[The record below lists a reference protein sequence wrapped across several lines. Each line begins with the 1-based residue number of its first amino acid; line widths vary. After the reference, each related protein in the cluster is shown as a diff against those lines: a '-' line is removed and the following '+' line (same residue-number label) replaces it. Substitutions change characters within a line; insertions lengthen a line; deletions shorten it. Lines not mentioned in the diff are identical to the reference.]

1 VHSNLLLEH
10 SMDNSTA
17 LQTLQSYAGTLDEQQ
32 ALKDTIALITD
43 TDAPFSD
50 EQFVPGHITASGFVV
65 DPEHRAMLLIHH
77 GKLGIWVQPGG
88 HVELVDATLE
98 AAARREVVE
107 ETAVRLS
114 DREGLLFDVDAHEI
128 PQRGDKPAHVHFDV
142 RFAFEAL
149 SHHLA
154 RSHEVRDAT
163 WVGFDDVLCGPYQE
177 SVKRPATKLL
187 TMVMNPMSPFYR

>member
-1 VHSNLLLEH
+1 
-10 SMDNSTA
+10 MDNLTA
-17 LQTLQSYAGTLDEQQ
+17 LQSLRSYVGTLDEQQ
-32 ALKDTIALITD
+32 ALKDTIALVTD
-43 TDAPFSD
+43 TDAPFSN

-65 DPEHRAMLLIHH
+65 DPERRAMLLIHH

-88 HVELVDATLE
+88 HVESVDPTLE

-114 DREGLLFDVDAHEI
+114 DREGMLFDVDAHEI
-128 PQRGDKPAHVHFDV
+128 PQRGETPPHIHFDI

-149 SHHLA
+149 SRDLA
-154 RSHEVRDAT
+154 QSEEVRAAL
-163 WVGFDDVLCGPYQE
+163 WVGFDDVLCGSYQE

-187 TMVMNPMSPFYR
+187 TMVMNPMSSFYR